1 MKEKTTAE
9 RLIIE
14 MQLPEILESIAAT
27 IRFTENLVPCHC
39 CRSFASPEDAEEQ
52 GQITHETALDMEKYK
67 KGYCTLLPGSSI
79 IVDENGF
86 CYRGEHPCE

>member
-39 CRSFASPEDAEEQ
+39 CRSFASPEDAEER
-52 GQITHETALDMEKYK
+52 AK
-67 KGYCTLLPGSSI
+67 
-79 IVDENGF
+79 
-86 CYRGEHPCE
+86 